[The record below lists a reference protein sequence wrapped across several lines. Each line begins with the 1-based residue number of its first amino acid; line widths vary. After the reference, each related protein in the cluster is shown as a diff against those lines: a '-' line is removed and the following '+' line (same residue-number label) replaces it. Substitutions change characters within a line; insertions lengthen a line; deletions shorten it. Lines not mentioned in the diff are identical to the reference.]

1 MGKKVD
7 VCISFYGKPYQ
18 TMVTIKSL
26 MQHSRQH
33 IDKIYLSRE
42 RRQPHNDYSGIFK
55 IVDYFRNDPDV
66 KLVLQFPKYHLGL
79 GVADRER
86 AKRDT
91 VWRQS
96 IMYQYAMETTD
107 KKYLCIMHNDMLYH
121 RDMIGDMLKTFA
133 EGPENLAGVGSIGQ
147 CWSCPAGK
155 DWGNRCNSF
164 RYQEYVPTREEALE
178 LTAAHATPRRELQ
191 LKVIQGGRV
200 HMLPECRLNEYCALI
215 DIEKYRKE
223 TIPNGEIGCFGGVW
237 EGVDVATIWSHDMY
251 KRGYTFKHLTLEDYA
266 KHAPFDNTGSGTKAN
281 DVSDVYFTAEKRAE
295 EYLNQHYGQVRFT
308 GYVTRANLIDSIK
321 RNTWLGIIH
330 TYGFAK
336 RVLGIDK
343 K

>member
-266 KHAPFDNTGSGTKAN
+266 KHAPFDTTGSGTKAN

>member
-223 TIPNGEIGCFGGVW
+223 TIPNGDIGCFGGVW

-266 KHAPFDNTGSGTKAN
+266 KHAPFDTTGSGTKAN

>member
-26 MQHSRQH
+26 MQYSRQH

-96 IMYQYAMETTD
+96 IMYQYALETTD

-223 TIPNGEIGCFGGVW
+223 TIPYGDIGCFGGVW

-266 KHAPFDNTGSGTKAN
+266 KHAPFDTTGSGTKAN

>member
-223 TIPNGEIGCFGGVW
+223 TIPYGDIGCFGGVW

-266 KHAPFDNTGSGTKAN
+266 KHAPFDTTGSGTKAN

>member
-178 LTAAHATPRRELQ
+178 LTATHATPRRELQ